1 MSRVDVPDRQAL
13 LVWTLLVAL
22 GTFLAIVGWWRW
34 AT

>member
-1 MSRVDVPDRQAL
+1 MSRVQVHDSQAL
-13 LVWTLLVAL
+13 WVWTLLVVL